1 MSIKHLL
8 SSDMTD
14 KWNKEEDELFGAFK
28 FSAGALVSRTD
39 SRGESLGI
47 FLEQDGVW
55 AKVHWTKM
63 PEGVILKEKQMVSD
77 IIILN
82 GVDK

>member
-28 FSAGALVSRTD
+28 FSVGDLVSRTD
-39 SRGESLGI
+39 SLGESLGI
-47 FLEQDGVW
+47 FLKQNGVW
-55 AKVHWTKM
+55 ATINWTKT
-63 PEGVILKEKQMVSD
+63 PEGVIFKEKQMVSD
-77 IIILN
+77 IVILN

>member
-47 FLEQDGVW
+47 LFEQNGVW
-55 AKVHWTKM
+55 AKVHRTKM

-77 IIILN
+77 IVILN

>member
-8 SSDMTD
+8 NSDMTG
-14 KWNKEEDELFGAFK
+14 KWKKEDDELFGAFK

-47 FLEQDGVW
+47 FLEQNGVW

-63 PEGVILKEKQMVSD
+63 PEGVILKEKPQ
-77 IIILN
+77 INLWFFYF
-82 GVDK
+82 